1 MAKMSPKMKKAYSAY
16 EKAESPKEKM
26 MEARKG
32 ASMIKPAVKKAA
44 AKKAVMKKMG
54 KKK

>member
-32 ASMIKPAVKKAA
+32 SSMLKKSSVKKA
-44 AKKAVMKKMG
+44 VVKKMG

>member
-16 EKAESPKEKM
+16 EKAEPMKEKK
-26 MEARKG
+26 MEAKKG
-32 ASMIKPAVKKAA
+32 ASMIKPAAKKAA
-44 AKKAVMKKMG
+44 MKKMG

>member
-16 EKAESPKEKM
+16 EKSEAPKEKM
-26 MEARKG
+26 MEAKKG
-32 ASMIKPAVKKAA
+32 AAMKKKSMI
-44 AKKAVMKKMG
+44 KKMG